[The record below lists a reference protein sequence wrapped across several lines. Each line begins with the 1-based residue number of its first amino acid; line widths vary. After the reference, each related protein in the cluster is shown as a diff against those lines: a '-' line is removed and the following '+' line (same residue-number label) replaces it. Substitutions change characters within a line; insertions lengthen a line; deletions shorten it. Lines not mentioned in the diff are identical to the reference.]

1 MAGLISGVTGNGVQV
16 GWCCT
21 DVNTLFLKIQQ
32 PWCLKSP
39 QSEPQCI
46 QEAISIEHMKD
57 MKALPYFSEQIPLG
71 PVPHAQDLNATETSK
86 MLNTQVAPMSQT
98 LLTSGLIA
106 PLSPFHTQ

>member
-1 MAGLISGVTGNGVQV
+1 MTLTYTKHIQNE
-16 GWCCT
+16 
-21 DVNTLFLKIQQ
+21 LFL
-32 PWCLKSP
+32 P
-39 QSEPQCI
+39 
-46 QEAISIEHMKD
+46 

-86 MLNTQVAPMSQT
+86 MLNIQVAPMSQT